1 MTLTEVFS
9 SIANAIRSKTGK
21 TATIKPVDMA
31 TEIESIQTGSGG
43 NPLQEVLDNQEGD
56 GKPSCNYLFY
66 NYKGTSLD
74 SVLNS
79 LDFSKVT
86 NMGSMFNNC
95 SKLTSIPLFDTSKV
109 TNMVSMFSSCSYL
122 NTMPVLDTSS
132 VTNMVSMFYYCPN
145 LTTIPL
151 LNTSNVTNMGSMFER
166 CSKITTIPQFDTS
179 KVTNMNN
186 MFNDCPNLTTIPLL
200 NTSNVTNMGS
210 MFQSCSKLTSIP
222 QLDTSKVT
230 NMDYMFYNCK
240 ELKEIHMTGMKVN
253 FSISSSTKF
262 TESALVEILNNLA
275 TVTSTKK
282 LTMGSTNLAKLTD
295 EEKAI
300 ATNKGWT
307 LA

>member
-31 TEIESIQTGSGG
+31 TEINSIQTGSGG
-43 NPLQEVLDNQEGD
+43 NPFQEVVDNHEGD
-56 GKPSCNYLFY
+56 GKPGAKYLFY

-74 SVLNS
+74 NVLKS

-86 NMGSMFNNC
+86 DMNSMFSGCIN
-95 SKLTSIPLFDTSKV
+95 LTSIPVFDTSKV
-109 TNMVSMFSSCSYL
+109 TDMSNMFNSCKKLTTISQ
-122 NTMPVLDTSS
+122 LDTSS
-132 VTNMVSMFYYCPN
+132 VIFMTSAFAYCSQ
-145 LTTIPL
+145 LTTIPQL
-151 LNTSNVTNMGSMFER
+151 
-166 CSKITTIPQFDTS
+166 DTS
-179 KVTNMNN
+179 MVGDMSY
-186 MFNDCPNLTTIPLL
+186 MFRE
-200 NTSNVTNMGS
+200 
-210 MFQSCSKLTSIP
+210 CSFLTSIP
-222 QLDTSKVT
+222 QLDTSNVT
-230 NMDYMFYNCK
+230 NMSNMFRACSNL
-240 ELKEIHMTGMKVN
+240 EEIHMTGMRVN

-275 TVTSTKK
+275 TVTSTQK